1 MTGRP
6 DHRIRV
12 GACLSLSGRY
22 ARFGTQAARALDV
35 WRSLDGHADLI
46 VEDDRSDPRVLGG
59 ILRRV
64 AAAADVLLSPYS
76 TQLVRAAAA
85 VASAEGW
92 LLWNHGGSGDD
103 VENSHAGHVVS
114 LLTPASRYA
123 EQFIRRVLIH
133 KDIELWIVQ
142 GKGSFGRQVAAGACQ
157 AAQRAGIRT
166 RRLEPGDAWP
176 SSTPPES
183 WVLFSAGT
191 FEHDVETVRRAQDH
205 SRPPA
210 TVCVVAAGV
219 QDFASEIEHPE
230 GIYGVGQWFP
240 GAVAKSPEIGPSETT
255 FLTAYTNHTNMR
267 IDYPGVQAVAGAALA
282 AYCVRRIGTAAPGA
296 LWAEAAALDTET
308 LFGGFKIDPVTGAQV
323 KHEAVLVRWAADG
336 LALA

>member
-1 MTGRP
+1 MNGRP

-35 WRSLDGHADLI
+35 WRSLDGQADLVI
-46 VEDDRSDPRVLGG
+46 EDDQSDPQVLGRT
-59 ILRRV
+59 LPRV

-76 TQLVRAAAA
+76 TQLVKAAAA
-85 VASAEGW
+85 MASAERW

-103 VENSHAGHVVS
+103 VESSHAGHVVS

-123 EQFIRRVLIH
+123 EQFIRRVLNQQ
-133 KDIELWIVQ
+133 DIELWIVH
-142 GKGSFGRQVAAGACQ
+142 GKGSFGRQVAAGAYQ
-157 AAQRAGIRT
+157 AAQRAGIHT
-166 RRLEPGDAWP
+166 RRFELDDAWP
-176 SSTPPES
+176 SSPQPES
-183 WVLFSAGT
+183 WALFSAGT
-191 FEHDVETVRRAQDH
+191 FEQDVATVRRARAH
-205 SRPPA
+205 PNPPSTICA
-210 TVCVVAAGV
+210 VAAGV
-219 QDFASEIEHPE
+219 QEFAREIAHPE

-240 GAVAKSPEIGPSETT
+240 GASANSPETGPSEAT
-255 FLTAYTNHTNMR
+255 FLTAYANRTKTR

-282 AYCVRRIGTAAPGA
+282 AYCVRRAGTTVPQR

-308 LFGGFKIDPVTGAQV
+308 LFGGFKIDPVTGAQL
-323 KHEAVLVRWAADG
+323 KHEAVLVRWGRSG